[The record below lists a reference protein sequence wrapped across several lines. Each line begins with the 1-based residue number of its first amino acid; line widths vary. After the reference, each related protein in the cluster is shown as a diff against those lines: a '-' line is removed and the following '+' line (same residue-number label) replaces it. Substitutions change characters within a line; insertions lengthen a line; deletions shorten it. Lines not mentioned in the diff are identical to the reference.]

1 MAHIRPT
8 TLDEFFHPISTYVT
22 PLCAFVGQEGYV
34 SGTAVIL
41 APGIAVAASHV
52 VQDIL
57 KKIGHNNKDSNIEL
71 DLYVMQ
77 LNTGACWY
85 VSNSSSWVGTDIT
98 VLSLVPRNDI
108 ASSIKIDR
116 LPISVDPPPKS
127 STITALG
134 YPDTKLDIPQN
145 DSDITKLCISITPT
159 VSEGKVL
166 DIHRSFRDRANLPF
180 PCFTVDAEFLGGMSG
195 GAVFNENREL
205 CGLVCFGGEG
215 ELKNYS
221 HAVSI
226 WPMSIIP
233 VVISDSMTEFKD
245 ITPGQKYK
253 VLELAK
259 LGYIN
264 MIGHE
269 RIEFFKHENGSD
281 GVRRHHEE

>member
-1 MAHIRPT
+1 MSHIRPA
-8 TLDEFFHPISTYVT
+8 TLYEFFHPISTYVT

-34 SGTAVIL
+34 IGTAVIL

-52 VQDIL
+52 IQDIL
-57 KKIGHNNKDSNIEL
+57 KKYGLGHKDSNIEL

-108 ASSIKIDR
+108 AANIKIEK
-116 LPISVDPPPKS
+116 LPINVDPPPES
-127 STITALG
+127 SKISALG
-134 YPDTKLDIPQN
+134 YPDTKLTIPQN
-145 DSDITKLCISITPT
+145 DSDITKLNISITPT

-166 DIHRSFRDRANLPF
+166 DIHHSFRDRAILRF

-205 CGLVCFGGEG
+205 CGLVCVGGKG
-215 ELKNYS
+215 ELRNYS

-233 VVISDSMTEFKD
+233 VVIPDPISEYED
-245 ITPGQKYK
+245 IKPGQTYK
-253 VLELAK
+253 ILELAK

-264 MIGHE
+264 MKGHE
-269 RIEFFKHENGSD
+269 RIEFFEHENGSD
-281 GVRRHHEE
+281 GVRRHHQV